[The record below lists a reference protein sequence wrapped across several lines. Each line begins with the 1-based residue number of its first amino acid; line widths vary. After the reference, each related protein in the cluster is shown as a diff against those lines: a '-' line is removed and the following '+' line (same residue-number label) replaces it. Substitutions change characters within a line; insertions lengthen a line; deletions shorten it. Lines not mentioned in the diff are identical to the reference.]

1 MASAQGFGLSV
12 DEAAEDAMRGQALS
26 AILRGQSRITRA
38 LGLASQSSR
47 SPLVASG
54 IHIRNHEL
62 VGESDAAERA
72 LLSCEVTDG
81 PPTADIARASLKNG
95 WVCVA
100 ASRAEARQ
108 VCDRVAPEHLALQSG
123 TRRN

>member
-1 MASAQGFGLSV
+1 MPTSADPFDGGDTLMAGAQGFGLSV

-62 VGESDAAERA
+62 VGASDAAERA

-81 PPTADIARASLKNG
+81 LPTSPGPP
-95 WVCVA
+95 
-100 ASRAEARQ
+100 
-108 VCDRVAPEHLALQSG
+108 
-123 TRRN
+123 